1 MISKHLIHLTV
12 ICLVLNFVNFGQ
24 TLQSDEVKLR
34 NERSLALFL
43 APNRTQNLKGALENQ
58 VLTTAIKGHIYINIA
73 LLAFE
78 VIGYTFAGKILKH
91 YRYCPALISQLYP
104 PPP

>member
-1 MISKHLIHLTV
+1 MVSKYLIHLTLL
-12 ICLVLNFVNFGQ
+12 CLILNFVKFGQ
-24 TLQSDEVKLR
+24 PLESNEVKSR

-78 VIGYTFAGKILKH
+78 VIGYTFAGKILRH
-91 YRYCPALISQLYP
+91 SMPSSFLINKIFAG
-104 PPP
+104 